1 MLRKTLFWAH
11 LVVGITIGISLSA
24 LIVFNLILV
33 YNAKLTQRQ
42 QEEFEDRVERYCL
55 SEERRDRLR

>member
-1 MLRKTLFWAH
+1 MAEIIR
-11 LVVGITIGISLSA
+11 VVGITIGVSLSA

-42 QEEFEDRVERYCL
+42 QEEFEDRVERHCL
-55 SEERRDRLR
+55 SEEKRNRIN

>member
-1 MLRKTLFWAH
+1 MSEIIR
-11 LVVGITIGISLSA
+11 VVGITIGVSLSA

-42 QEEFEDRVERYCL
+42 EEEFEDRVERHCL
-55 SEERRDRLR
+55 SEEKRNRIN

>member
-1 MLRKTLFWAH
+1 MDTAEIFR
-11 LVVGITIGISLSA
+11 VVGIVIAFSLSA

-42 QEEFEDRVERYCL
+42 QEEFEDRVERHCL
-55 SEERRDRLR
+55 SEEKRNRIS

>member
-1 MLRKTLFWAH
+1 MAEIIR
-11 LVVGITIGISLSA
+11 VVGITIGVSLSA

-42 QEEFEDRVERYCL
+42 EEEFEDRVERHCL
-55 SEERRDRLR
+55 SEEKRNRIN

>member
-1 MLRKTLFWAH
+1 MAEIIR
-11 LVVGITIGISLSA
+11 VVGITIGISLSA